1 MGCTTEGVFWW
12 IIFVVARCAESMIT
26 SQVKQTWW
34 PLFVFGQG
42 PKECNEVTSLATR
55 ENAEGDLIKPPRLA

>member
-1 MGCTTEGVFWW
+1 MERSSSFRRINFDQPDDANLAAVT
-12 IIFVVARCAESMIT
+12 
-26 SQVKQTWW
+26 
-34 PLFVFGQG
+34 VFGQG